1 MAGLLRGNL
10 SEYFVLAPATDK
22 LPSVGRSSE
31 YSSDDLV
38 SIRIKAAAMA
48 EHNSLRLPRVDL
60 SDRRLSLSS
69 LDE

>member
-48 EHNSLRLPRVDL
+48 EHNSLRLP
-60 SDRRLSLSS
+60 
-69 LDE
+69 